1 MTEKRTDSIEELR
14 LYSLAEAEDIVG
26 LTAQTLKRHI
36 KAGKLEAVKVGNRW
50 KVTKDSLEKY
60 IKGE

>member
-1 MTEKRTDSIEELR
+1 MTDKRTDSIEELR

>member
-1 MTEKRTDSIEELR
+1 MTENRTADLEELK
-14 LYSLAEAEDIVG
+14 LYSLAEAEPIVG
-26 LTAQTLKRHI
+26 LSAQTLKRHI

-50 KVTKDSLEKY
+50 KVTKNSLEKY

>member
-1 MTEKRTDSIEELR
+1 MTDKRTDNLEELR

>member
-1 MTEKRTDSIEELR
+1 MTEKRTSDLEELR

-60 IKGE
+60 IKGK

>member
-1 MTEKRTDSIEELR
+1 MAEKRTDSIEELR

>member
-26 LTAQTLKRHI
+26 LTAQTLKKHI